1 MPKIGMEEE
10 RRRTLIAAT
19 VDAIHENG
27 FCDVTIA
34 QIARRA
40 GVSGGLAHHYFG
52 SKDQL
57 LAATMRHLLND
68 LGEQIRSRLAKAET
82 PRERISAII
91 GGNFAP
97 EQFRE
102 AVIAAWLAFYVQAQ
116 TTETSRRLLRIYAAR
131 LVSNLTFN
139 LKAFMPAKDAKRVA
153 EGTASMID
161 GVWIRR
167 ALKDGAADPVSAVRM
182 VEDYVE
188 AQIGAR
194 GYRPSGK
201 DGTPVEAS

>member
-1 MPKIGMEEE
+1 MPKIGMEAE
-10 RRRTLIAAT
+10 RRRTLIEAT
-19 VDAIHENG
+19 VDAIHETG

-57 LAATMRHLLND
+57 LAATMRHLLHE
-68 LGEQIRSRLAKAET
+68 LGQGIRARLTAAST

-91 GGNFAP
+91 AGNFDP

-102 AVIAAWLAFYVQAQ
+102 AVIAAWLSFYAQAQ
-116 TTETSRRLLRIYAAR
+116 TTESNQRLLRIYAAR
-131 LVSNLTFN
+131 LTSNLTFN
-139 LKAFMPAKDAKRVA
+139 LKAFLPEKDAAEVA

-161 GVWIRR
+161 GVWIRQ
-167 ALKDGAADPVSAVRM
+167 ALRQKTPDREAAIRM

-188 AQIGAR
+188 AQVRMRQSNAAG
-194 GYRPSGK
+194 GVQP
-201 DGTPVEAS
+201 